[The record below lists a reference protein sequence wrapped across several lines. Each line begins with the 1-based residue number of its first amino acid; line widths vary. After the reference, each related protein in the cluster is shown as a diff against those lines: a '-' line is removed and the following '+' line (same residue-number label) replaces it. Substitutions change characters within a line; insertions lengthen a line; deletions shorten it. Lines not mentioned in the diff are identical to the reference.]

1 MSANDNGFKEIEECE
16 LCGNPI
22 SKEWVSGGW
31 QYEAETA
38 EVLDVLCCGDC
49 VNRLKPFIDA
59 YDSAEEE
66 LRREMG
72 RA

>member
-1 MSANDNGFKEIEECE
+1 MSANGNGFTENEECE
-16 LCGNPI
+16 LCGNTI

-31 QYEAETA
+31 PYEAETV
-38 EVLDVLCCGDC
+38 EVLDVLCCRDC

-66 LRREMG
+66 LRREMWK
-72 RA
+72 A